1 MVPCA
6 LVSTIH
12 LYKTCFLH
20 EYYKGKP
27 PHSCLNAHNSSVSES
42 RWMRLHR
49 ERFELFQKNTL
60 LAAMLHVSHII
71 SEQGTVSTAPSQA
84 PHPHG
89 QPERKQTW
97 NLYLSAAVN
106 VNWVL
111 ELKSC

>member
-1 MVPCA
+1 
-6 LVSTIH
+6 
-12 LYKTCFLH
+12 
-20 EYYKGKP
+20 
-27 PHSCLNAHNSSVSES
+27 
-42 RWMRLHR
+42 MRLHR

-60 LAAMLHVSHII
+60 LAAMLHLSHII

-84 PHPHG
+84 PHPHA

-111 ELKSC
+111 ELKSR